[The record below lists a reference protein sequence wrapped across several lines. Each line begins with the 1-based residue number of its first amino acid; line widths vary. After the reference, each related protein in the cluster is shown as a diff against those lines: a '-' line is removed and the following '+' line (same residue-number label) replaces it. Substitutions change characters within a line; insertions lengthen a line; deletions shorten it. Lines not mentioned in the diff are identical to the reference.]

1 MENKDSN
8 KLSCTFCGKGQEDV
22 RKLIAGP
29 SVYICDECVDLCN
42 DIIEE
47 EVKAEDEE
55 VLDVLPSP
63 LEIFKQLD
71 DYVIGQ
77 EKAKKT
83 LSVAVLIK
91 FSKFNSSTSVFA
103 DVYNILSEGS

>member
-1 MENKDSN
+1 MENKDNN
-8 KLSCTFCGKGQEDV
+8 KLSCTFCGKGQEEV

-47 EVKAEDEE
+47 EVKAEDDE

-71 DYVIGQ
+71 EYVI
-77 EKAKKT
+77 AAPIIFRSR
-83 LSVAVLIK
+83 LPSLILIRP
-91 FSKFNSSTSVFA
+91 FWPNCHQRNFCLVF
-103 DVYNILSEGS
+103 

>member
-1 MENKDSN
+1 MENKDNN
-8 KLSCTFCGKGQEDV
+8 KLSCTFCGKGQEEV

-71 DYVIGQ
+71 VKRKQ
-77 EKAKKT
+77 KKPFLLLYIIT
-83 LSVAVLIK
+83 IKDSDLMLIK
-91 FSKFNSSTSVFA
+91 MR
-103 DVYNILSEGS
+103 